1 VAISTAFHHPNSDAA
16 VPRLVKG
23 LTVEAKWLTV
33 RRRNSMEPPILKLA
47 NTRLLERDRP

>member
-1 VAISTAFHHPNSDAA
+1 
-16 VPRLVKG
+16 
-23 LTVEAKWLTV
+23 VEAKWLTV